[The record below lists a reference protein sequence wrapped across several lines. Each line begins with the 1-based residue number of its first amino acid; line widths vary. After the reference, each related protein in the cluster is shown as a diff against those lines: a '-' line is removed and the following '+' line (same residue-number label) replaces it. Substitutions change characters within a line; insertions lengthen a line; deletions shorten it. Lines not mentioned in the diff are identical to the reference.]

1 MTAGGSHGED
11 TGPTSAWSIR
21 YSDLTYQEIRERA
34 KHGAIAIV
42 PTGCTEQ
49 QGPHLPVGFDTWFA
63 EQLMQTAAD
72 RARTEHGVSA
82 LVLPALP
89 FGPTS
94 EHRNFGAGYID
105 IPREVHQQMIWAIL
119 SSLVDQGFQRILVWR
134 GCGGHALS
142 DLIQRFNTLGR
153 VQVYLPDQPF
163 HAIWRRFGDM
173 AVPGGHADSFATSIC
188 LHLRPDGVRVDRI
201 MNPEN
206 QSINWDNPNL
216 DFSRY
221 SATGVIGDP
230 THASADLGR
239 QLWHASVQAA
249 MSDLVAAANSS

>member
-1 MTAGGSHGED
+1 MTVSGSAGED
-11 TGPTSAWSIR
+11 TGPTAARDIR
-21 YSDLTYQEIRERA
+21 YGDLTYQEIRERA
-34 KHGAIAIV
+34 TKGAIAIV

-89 FGPTS
+89 FGPTP
-94 EHRNFGAGYID
+94 EHRNYGAGSID
-105 IPREVHQQMIWAIL
+105 IPREVHRQMIWAIL

-134 GCGGHALS
+134 GCGGHVLT
-142 DLIQRFNTLGR
+142 DLIERFNALGR
-153 VQVYLPDQPF
+153 ARVYLPDQPF
-163 HAIWRRFGDM
+163 HVIWRRFGDA

-188 LHLRPDGVRVDRI
+188 LYLHPNDVRVDRI
-201 MNPEN
+201 INPGN
-206 QSINWDNPNL
+206 QSFNWTDPNL

-221 SATGVIGDP
+221 SATEVIGDP
-230 THASADLGR
+230 THASTDLGR
-239 QLWHASVQAA
+239 QLWHASVETA
-249 MSDLVAAANSS
+249 MGDLVAAANSP